1 MLKRRTCSI
10 VFCSIAFVFVFFC
23 NNMVFLYFAREFN
36 EIKISVEFVVIAK
49 PVKQQSLIQDKHISS
64 YLFFFPQ

>member
-1 MLKRRTCSI
+1 
-10 VFCSIAFVFVFFC
+10 
-23 NNMVFLYFAREFN
+23 MVFLYFAREFN